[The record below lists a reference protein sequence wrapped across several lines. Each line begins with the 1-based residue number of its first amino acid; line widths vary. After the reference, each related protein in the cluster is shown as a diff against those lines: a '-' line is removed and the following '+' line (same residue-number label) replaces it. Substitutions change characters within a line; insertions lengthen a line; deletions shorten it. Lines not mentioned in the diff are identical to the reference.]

1 VAAIIARAKEVT
13 VSQFQVQFVL
23 DQATG
28 KYLAEM
34 HNPDNGELL
43 VRTEALYDSQAAA
56 AMSVIEMFKNA
67 ILQFPKKDA
76 KPRVRKAAPKKKA
89 KKAAKKPAKKAAGK
103 KKPAKKKK
111 KS

>member
-1 VAAIIARAKEVT
+1 VT

-23 DQATG
+23 DEATG

-34 HNPDNGELL
+34 HNPANGELL

-56 AMSVIEMFKNA
+56 AMGVIEMFKNA

-76 KPRVRKAAPKKKA
+76 KPRVQRAAKKKV
-89 KKAAKKPAKKAAGK
+89 KAAKKAKPKNNAKAAKKKATAGK
-103 KKPAKKKK
+103 KKKPARKKKAR
-111 KS
+111 

>member
-1 VAAIIARAKEVT
+1 

-56 AMSVIEMFKNA
+56 AMGVIEMFKNA
-67 ILQFPKKDA
+67 ILQFPRKDA

-89 KKAAKKPAKKAAGK
+89 KKAARKAAARKKPAKKAA
-103 KKPAKKKK
+103 KKKK
-111 KS
+111 KKG

>member
-1 VAAIIARAKEVT
+1 

-23 DQATG
+23 DQASG

-56 AMSVIEMFKNA
+56 AMGVIEMFKNA
-67 ILQFPKKDA
+67 ILQFPKKNARPRVLRA
-76 KPRVRKAAPKKKA
+76 KPRKKAQKA
-89 KKAAKKPAKKAAGK
+89 KKAAKKPAGKAKKAAK
-103 KKPAKKKK
+103 KKPARKKK
-111 KS
+111 

>member
-1 VAAIIARAKEVT
+1 M
-13 VSQFQVQFVL
+13 SQFQVQFVL

-28 KYLAEM
+28 KFLAEM

-67 ILQFPKKDA
+67 ILQFPKRDA
-76 KPRVRKAAPKKKA
+76 KPRVRRAAKKKVKAARKA
-89 KKAAKKPAKKAAGK
+89 KPKKAAKAAKK
-103 KKPAKKKK
+103 KKPARKKK
-111 KS
+111 